1 MIKIGDYQ
9 IYPHIQ
15 SHFRLDGGAMFG
27 SVPKNLWQKKITA
40 DSENCIPLVARS
52 LYIEYHNQKILVDVG
67 LGEIWSDKEKQ
78 IFAIQNTNVADLPY
92 KVEQITDV
100 ILTHLHFD
108 HAGALAIQN
117 ELTEI
122 VPQYPNAV
130 HHLQLANLE
139 NAKKP
144 NIKEQ
149 ASYRASIIKALEQ
162 VNLNLLSGNTEL
174 LPGLFL
180 FKINGHTKGQ
190 QWLSIESDNKCLVF
204 PSDLMPTSHHLSLP
218 YCMGYDINAELLLSE
233 KKFFLDYVNNK
244 HAEIIFQHDRDLSS
258 ISF

>member
-9 IYPHIQ
+9 IHPHIQ

-52 LYIEYHNQKILVDVG
+52 LYIEFQNRKILVDVG
-67 LGEIWSDKEKQ
+67 LGEIWSDKEKH
-78 IFAIQNTNVADLPY
+78 IFAIQNTKISELPY
-92 KVEQITDV
+92 KPEEITDV

-117 ELTEI
+117 ELSEI
-122 VPQYPNAV
+122 KPQFPTAV
-130 HHLQLANLE
+130 HHLQFANIE
-139 NAKKP
+139 NAKNP

-149 ASYRASIIKALEQ
+149 ASYRKTILDAIDQ
-162 VNLNLLSGNTEL
+162 VKLNLLTGDTEL
-174 LPGLFL
+174 FPGLFL
-180 FKINGHTKGQ
+180 FEINGHTKGQ
-190 QWLSIESDNKCLVF
+190 QWLAIESDSQCIVF

-218 YCMGYDINAELLLSE
+218 YCMGYDINAEKLLIE
-233 KKFFLDYVNNK
+233 KQFFIDFAKNK
-244 HAEIIFQHDRDLSS
+244 RAKIIFQHDLDNLQ
-258 ISF
+258 IQL